1 MEIYNDTYCVYIHTN
16 KIDGKKYVGQTV
28 YGNNPNKRWK
38 NGKGYKGSTYFY
50 NAIKKYG
57 WDNFEHEIVASNLTK
72 EEADTFERLLI
83 DKLDLTN
90 MENGYNLETGGSF
103 YKKISEETKKK
114 ISLANSGLLAGEKNP
129 MYGVSPKE
137 RMDEDT
143 YKEWRKKCTDL
154 LNSPEIR
161 EKQIKSS
168 LGRKYPD
175 EVNKKKGRSGKEH
188 PMYGKHCS
196 DEVRQKMSEARKGKP
211 IHTEE
216 SKRKISDATKG
227 EKNPF
232 YGKHHSEETRKKMS
246 EDRKGKRTKEESYWY
261 GKHLSAETKEK
272 MRLAHIGKKAS
283 DEVKRKM
290 SESHKGEKSH
300 AATMVLQCD
309 MQNIPICIFGYIEQA
324 TEKLNINRNCIGGC
338 CRGDQK
344 SAGGYKWFYVYDKTT
359 RSGNVIQGAITLGY
373 ITEEEIQCLKF

>member
-1 MEIYNDTYCVYIHTN
+1 
-16 KIDGKKYVGQTV
+16 
-28 YGNNPNKRWK
+28 
-38 NGKGYKGSTYFY
+38 
-50 NAIKKYG
+50 
-57 WDNFEHEIVASNLTK
+57 
-72 EEADTFERLLI
+72 
-83 DKLDLTN
+83 
-90 MENGYNLETGGSF
+90 
-103 YKKISEETKKK
+103 
-114 ISLANSGLLAGEKNP
+114 

-188 PMYGKHCS
+188 PMYGKHYS

-272 MRLAHIGKKAS
+272 LRLAHIGKKAS

>member
-72 EEADTFERLLI
+72 KEADTFERLLI

-154 LNSPEIR
+154 LNSSEIR
-161 EKQIKSS
+161 E
-168 LGRKYPD
+168 
-175 EVNKKKGRSGKEH
+175 NK
-188 PMYGKHCS
+188 
-196 DEVRQKMSEARKGKP
+196 
-211 IHTEE
+211 
-216 SKRKISDATKG
+216 
-227 EKNPF
+227 
-232 YGKHHSEETRKKMS
+232 
-246 EDRKGKRTKEESYWY
+246 
-261 GKHLSAETKEK
+261 
-272 MRLAHIGKKAS
+272 
-283 DEVKRKM
+283 
-290 SESHKGEKSH
+290 
-300 AATMVLQCD
+300 
-309 MQNIPICIFGYIEQA
+309 
-324 TEKLNINRNCIGGC
+324 
-338 CRGDQK
+338 
-344 SAGGYKWFYVYDKTT
+344 
-359 RSGNVIQGAITLGY
+359 
-373 ITEEEIQCLKF
+373 